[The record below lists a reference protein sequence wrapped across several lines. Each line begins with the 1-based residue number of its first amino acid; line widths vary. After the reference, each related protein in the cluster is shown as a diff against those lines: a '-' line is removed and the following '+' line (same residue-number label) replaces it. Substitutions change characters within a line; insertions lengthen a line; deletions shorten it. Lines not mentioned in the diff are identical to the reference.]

1 MKPPHSSESSSTN
14 TTSHN
19 ISSLTPIHHHHVLTW
34 WTSQPSLKHITI
46 IVISLNPIHHIYYNR
61 FKQPLTLQLHS
72 NQFTTNSPQNTS
84 LPLPL
89 SLQIYQLRNHQ
100 HTPHHLTTTT
110 RPSNRFLPPQKQLQ
124 YHSSRH
130 RARSNSTSHVLYLT
144 PSHHTSLHPT
154 VYTRYTPSLLITCT
168 HFITAIPLILW

>member
-1 MKPPHSSESSSTN
+1 MNRVYRKITAAQTPPPTTAPRCTHRFSSQTPPRWN
-14 TTSHN
+14 HLTHLNPPPPTPLRII
-19 ISSLTPIHHHHVLTW
+19 ISSLTPIHHHHVPTW
-34 WTSQPSLKHITI
+34 WTSKHITV

-84 LPLPL
+84 LPLTL

-110 RPSNRFLPPQKQLQ
+110 RPSNRFPPPQKQPQ
-124 YHSSRH
+124 YHSSR
-130 RARSNSTSHVLYLT
+130 LT
-144 PSHHTSLHPT
+144 I
-154 VYTRYTPSLLITCT
+154 R
-168 HFITAIPLILW
+168 HFIPQFTRATHQVY